1 MKRMRILHPFFRR
14 PRQRAFEKPKVCLRM
29 WKTCSTWA
37 LTLAF
42 LRSEPQEGAAHHEEV
57 RHRVG
62 EEAQE
67 ALRPD
72 RPGREPKVAPNAV
85 DRDFR
90 RGAPLKAVSTD
101 IACLPCMDEGFV
113 CMSGIPDCQTDVLL
127 ARKCSISMEERL
139 VLDTYDQLRELV
151 LPDDIWACSDRGAH
165 HAARACRDRPRE
177 PGIRQSMSR
186 RACCRDNA
194 CIGSFWGRMEGQMG
208 DAAHLPPGAMA
219 PAGRYADRCSDRRG
233 QERPGWLT
241 PMEHAGRLAA
251 WQCAEI
257 GVHLRMPPEGYLR
270 W

>member
-1 MKRMRILHPFFRR
+1 MAGSRRKSAYPIPLDAVDEVRTGSSVCSEWFREECMRRCHEGRKPRRGRGPSGRAGR
-14 PRQRAFEKPKVCLRM
+14 PRWQRGPFWTHMAGP
-29 WKTCSTWA
+29 
-37 LTLAF
+37 
-42 LRSEPQEGAAHHEEV
+42 GAWPSR
-57 RHRVG
+57 RH
-62 EEAQE
+62 
-67 ALRPD
+67 
-72 RPGREPKVAPNAV
+72 PN
-85 DRDFR
+85 
-90 RGAPLKAVSTD
+90 
-101 IACLPCMDEGFV
+101 
-113 CMSGIPDCQTDVLL
+113 
-127 ARKCSISMEERL
+127 
-139 VLDTYDQLRELV
+139 
-151 LPDDIWACSDRGAH
+151 
-165 HAARACRDRPRE
+165 RPRE